1 MTTISL
7 LSHAEALAALEG
19 LVGILVDSV
28 NNGASVGFLLPF
40 DPEEAHA
47 YWQDVFTDVKKGHI
61 LLFAAYA
68 DGQLAGTAQLQ
79 PSPKANG
86 RIRAEVAKVLVH
98 SAFRRRGI
106 GRALMEAL
114 EAEARRLQ
122 RTTLVLDTRL
132 GDAGEPLYTKCGYTR
147 VGVIPAYVIDENGEP
162 DATVIYYKLLQ
173 KIGTRIDTEETDF
186 HGGVLSLSKGFNL

>member
-1 MTTISL
+1 MTTIAL
-7 LSHAEALAALEG
+7 LSHAEALASLDG
-19 LVGILVDSV
+19 LVGILVNSV
-28 NNGASVGFLLPF
+28 NNGASVGFLPPLAA
-40 DPEEAHA
+40 EEANA
-47 YWQDVFTDVKKGHI
+47 YWQGVCAEVGRGQI
-61 LLFAAYA
+61 LLFAAYV

-106 GRALMEAL
+106 CRALMDAL
-114 EAEARRLQ
+114 EAQARRLG

-132 GDAGEPLYTKCGYTR
+132 GDAGEPLYASCGYTR

-162 DATVIYYKLLQ
+162 DATVIYYKLL
-173 KIGTRIDTEETDF
+173 
-186 HGGVLSLSKGFNL
+186 

>member
-1 MTTISL
+1 MTTIAL
-7 LSHAEALAALEG
+7 LSHAEALASLDG
-19 LVGILVDSV
+19 LVGILVNSV
-28 NNGASVGFLLPF
+28 NNGASVGFLPPLAA
-40 DPEEAHA
+40 EEANA
-47 YWQDVFTDVKKGHI
+47 YWQGVCAEVGRGQI
-61 LLFAAYA
+61 LLFAAYV

-106 GRALMEAL
+106 GRALMDAL
-114 EAEARRLQ
+114 EAQARRLG

-132 GDAGEPLYTKCGYTR
+132 GDAGEPLYASCGYTR

-162 DATVIYYKLLQ
+162 DATVIYYKLL
-173 KIGTRIDTEETDF
+173 
-186 HGGVLSLSKGFNL
+186 

>member
-1 MTTISL
+1 MTTIAL
-7 LSHAEALAALEG
+7 LSHGEALAALDG
-19 LVGILVDSV
+19 LVGILIDSV
-28 NNGASVGFLLPF
+28 DNGASVGFHRPLAAR
-40 DPEEAHA
+40 EAAA
-47 YWQDVFTDVKKGHI
+47 YWGDVCADVGRGSV

-106 GRALMEAL
+106 GRALMAAL
-114 EAEARRLQ
+114 EEEARRLN

-132 GDAGEPLYTKCGYTR
+132 GDAGESLYTNAGYTK
-147 VGVIPAYVIDENGEP
+147 VGVVPAFVIDENGKP
-162 DATVIYYKLLQ
+162 DATVFYYKLL
-173 KIGTRIDTEETDF
+173 
-186 HGGVLSLSKGFNL
+186 V

>member
-1 MTTISL
+1 M
-7 LSHAEALAALEG
+7 
-19 LVGILVDSV
+19 D
-28 NNGASVGFLLPF
+28 NGASVGFLPPLAA
-40 DPEEAHA
+40 EEASA
-47 YWQDVFTDVKKGHI
+47 YWQNVFADVEKGHI
-61 LLFAAYA
+61 LLFAAYV

-106 GRALMEAL
+106 GRALMDAL

-132 GDAGEPLYTKCGYTR
+132 GDAGEPLYAKCGYTK
-147 VGVIPAYVIDENGEP
+147 VGVIPAYVINENGEP
-162 DATVIYYKLLQ
+162 DATVIYYKLL
-173 KIGTRIDTEETDF
+173 
-186 HGGVLSLSKGFNL
+186 